1 MKIMQLSKKAFF
13 VIIAILCNIVIVF
26 GQQQP
31 PDPLAYNVQPFDVL
45 HYDVM
50 LDLRQSPPS
59 RQTNG
64 ICRIYVVWKE
74 NPEKKVFMFHLR
86 SLTIDSVQSN
96 GIKIESKV
104 QGKENE
110 ATFHYTVAAP
120 DNAKVGDTTI
130 YTVWYK
136 GIMTDEYGSGSWGGV
151 SSSDSTVYALGV
163 GFQANYVSTTQ
174 HWMPCYDHPS
184 DKATYKGTFLVK
196 KGIAVASNGLLKK
209 RDINDSLSQYEWTH
223 NYPCA
228 TYLLTFSA
236 APYMIMEF
244 GDDTLQMM
252 VFARRRDT
260 SAVRTSFRLLPRMA
274 ATYSRLF
281 GEYPFEKIG
290 YCLTQK
296 GAMEHQ
302 TMIAYNTSLAQ
313 SKDTVNPVAAH
324 ELAHQWFGDLVS
336 PIDFRHAWLNE
347 SFATYCESA
356 WYEELFG
363 FDKGFITNQHTKSL
377 TYINTIL
384 KNEKALPLYD
394 YSRTAPSS
402 NYPETIYQKG
412 AVVLGMLRYAI
423 GTENFYKTMRRYLQT
438 YSYRNA
444 STDSLQRIIEEVTG
458 KSMTDF
464 FRQWIYQ
471 KGIPEIKVIHKNT
484 DDSTKEIT
492 ISQVQNAEYGT
503 YTNMPIEIGFVRKNG
518 QPTLYTMVTVNKNE
532 EVFTITHLPTDI
544 DRITIN
550 QGPTTRTLVRVQ
562 SIVDITSIAEN
573 SPTDDD
579 MSISPIP
586 ANGFI
591 TIKIHNPQY
600 NGLSIINQ
608 QGTVFPWNNNT
619 ISESDTIRIDTRDW
633 LEGLYFIRINYPNGA
648 ISKPVLIMR
657 D

>member
-1 MKIMQLSKKAFF
+1 MVFKKYYCALCVLFLSA
-13 VIIAILCNIVIVF
+13 VTLY
-26 GQQQP
+26 GQQKP

-45 HYDVM
+45 HYDVT
-50 LDLRQSPPS
+50 LDLRQAPPS
-59 RQTNG
+59 RETKG
-64 ICRIYVVWKE
+64 TCAIFVLWKE
-74 NPEKKVFMFHLR
+74 NPENKVFIFHLR
-86 SLTIDSVQSN
+86 GLTIDSVYGN
-96 GIKIESKV
+96 GKIIEQKMV
-104 QGKENE
+104 GKENE
-110 ATFHYTVAAP
+110 ATFHYSVAAP
-120 DNAKVGDTTI
+120 DNAKIGDTTI

-136 GIMTDEYGSGSWGGV
+136 GTMTDEYGAGSWGGV

-174 HWMPCYDHPS
+174 HWMPCFDHPS
-184 DKATYKGTFLVK
+184 DKATYKGTFIVK

-209 RDINDSLSQYEWTH
+209 TELSDNISQYEWTH

-244 GDDTLQMM
+244 GDGILPMM

-260 SAVRTSFRLLPRMA
+260 LATRTSFRLLPRMA

-296 GAMEHQ
+296 GAMDHQ

-313 SKDTVNPVAAH
+313 SRDTVNPVAAH

-363 FDKGFITNQHTKSL
+363 FDKGYISNQHTKSL

-394 YSRTAPSS
+394 YSRTSPSS

-423 GTENFYKTMRRYLQT
+423 GTDNFYKAMRRYLQA
-438 YSYRNA
+438 YSYKNA
-444 STDSLQRIIEEVTG
+444 ATDSLQVILEEITG
-458 KSMTDF
+458 TSMDEF

-471 KGIPEIKVIHKNT
+471 KGIPEIKVIHKSTN
-484 DDSTKEIT
+484 DSTKEISIT
-492 ISQVQNAEYGT
+492 QVQNADYGT
-503 YTNMPIEIGFVRKNG
+503 YTALPVEIGFVRKNG
-518 QPTLYTMVTVNKNE
+518 QPTVYTMLTVNKNE
-532 EVFTITHLPTDI
+532 ENFTITNVPADI

-550 QGPTTRTLVRVQ
+550 QGPSTRTLLRVQ
-562 SIVDITSIAEN
+562 SIVDITSVAEN
-573 SPTDDD
+573 SLTDND

-591 TIKIHNPQY
+591 TVKIRNPHY
-600 NGLSIINQ
+600 KGLSIINQ
-608 QGTVFPWNNNT
+608 QGNVIPHKT
-619 ISESDTIRIDTRDW
+619 DTINDTMTIDTRDW
-633 LEGLYFIRINYPNGA
+633 IEGLYFIRIDYSNGA
-648 ISKPVLIMR
+648 ISKPVLIVR

>member
-1 MKIMQLSKKAFF
+1 MKNNMALNRNYC
-13 VIIAILCNIVIVF
+13 ILCMLFFSAVTLY
-26 GQQQP
+26 GQQIP

-45 HYDVM
+45 HYDVA

-59 RQTNG
+59 RETRG
-64 ICRIYVVWKE
+64 KCEIFVLWKE
-74 NPEKKVFMFHLR
+74 NPENKVFIFHLR
-86 SLTIDSVQSN
+86 GLTIDSMHSN
-96 GIKIESKV
+96 GKIIEQKMV
-104 QGKENE
+104 GKENE

-120 DNAKVGDTTI
+120 DNANVGDTTI

-136 GIMTDEYGSGSWGGV
+136 GTMTDEYGAGSWGGV

-174 HWMPCYDHPS
+174 HWMPCFDHPS
-184 DKATYKGTFLVK
+184 DKATYKGTFIVK
-196 KGIAVASNGLLKK
+196 KGIAVASNGLMKK
-209 RDINDSLSQYEWTH
+209 IDIHDSLSQYEWTH

-244 GDDTLQMM
+244 GDATLPMM

-260 SAVRTSFRLLPRMA
+260 LAARTSFRLLPRMA

-394 YSRTAPSS
+394 YSRISPSS

-423 GTENFYKTMRRYLQT
+423 GTDNFYKAMRRYLQT
-438 YSYRNA
+438 YSYKNA
-444 STDSLQRIIEEVTG
+444 ATDSLQIILEEVTG
-458 KSMTDF
+458 KSMNEF

-484 DDSTKEIT
+484 NDSTKEIS
-492 ISQVQNAEYGT
+492 ISQVQNSDYGT
-503 YTNMPIEIGFVRKNG
+503 YTALPIEVGFVRKNG

-532 EVFTITHLPTDI
+532 EVFTITNLPTDI

-550 QGPTTRTLVRVQ
+550 QGPSTRTLVRVQ

-573 SPTDDD
+573 SLTDND
-579 MSISPIP
+579 MSISPVP

-591 TIKIHNPQY
+591 TVKILNPQF

-608 QGTVFPWNNNT
+608 QGNIIPHKTDT
-619 ISESDTIRIDTRDW
+619 ITDTIRIDTHDW
-633 LEGLYFIRINYPNGA
+633 IEGLYFIRVDYPNGA
-648 ISKPVLIMR
+648 VSKPVLIIR